1 MEVKF
6 IQIVFF
12 VFGIIFGKF
21 FLKWP
26 KETNS
31 SEGDSPEIITKK
43 DYFYWIVFFTLFII
57 FFMSDSLS
65 QDTVFSEY
73 VSFAGT
79 VTSIILGVVAII
91 YSYFQNFENMN
102 SKESLDKTYS
112 KLHETS
118 SELQKNISVISQLSH
133 ELAKSNSEIKELNA
147 QISILK
153 DTILKM
159 EQNIGNKI
167 ANVEKAMHK
176 KDSPPVSTISKE
188 IKWPSFSSS
197 IGYRVIEGSDVEG
210 GK

>member
-1 MEVKF
+1 
-6 IQIVFF
+6 
-12 VFGIIFGKF
+12 
-21 FLKWP
+21 
-26 KETNS
+26 
-31 SEGDSPEIITKK
+31 
-43 DYFYWIVFFTLFII
+43 
-57 FFMSDSLS
+57 MSDSLS